1 MLKIQRSVNGRV
13 VFTLSGRIEAADVTD
28 SMNGFEVSGRLI
40 DVWRLLETQKS
51 DFRAQ
56 KLISPVA
63 DSGQLTTAE
72 SRV

>member
-28 SMNGFEVSGRLI
+28 SMNGFEVSGRLT